1 MITPLAPC
9 CSSDYPKAMF
19 LEIGFK
25 RFQIASL
32 AEASR
37 MFSAARDAL
46 GEGASRTPSPLIVDE
61 QGAVIG
67 HVSYNGRVWA
77 GASYL
82 PDTQLL
88 YDNRAE
94 G

>member
-1 MITPLAPC
+1 MTTPLAPC
-9 CSSDYPKAMF
+9 CSLDCSKAMF
-19 LEIGFK
+19 LQIGFK
-25 RFQIASL
+25 RFQIATL
-32 AEASR
+32 EEASR
-37 MFSAARDAL
+37 IFSAARDEF

-61 QGAVIG
+61 HGAVIG

-82 PDTQLL
+82 PGTQPL
-88 YDNRAE
+88 YDNRVE